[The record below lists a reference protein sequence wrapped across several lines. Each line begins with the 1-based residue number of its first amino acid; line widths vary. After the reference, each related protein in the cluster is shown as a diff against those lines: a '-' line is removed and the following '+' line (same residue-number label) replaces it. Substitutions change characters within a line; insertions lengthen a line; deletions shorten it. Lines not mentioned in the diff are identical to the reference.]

1 MVLRRPAVD
10 PTDQLKTNPA
20 DVADSMAAAVADG
33 GLPGVLLDYQ
43 AEWVADRSPLKI
55 ACKGR
60 RVGLTW
66 GEAADD
72 VLDAIPEVDSANTF
86 YISAAQDMA
95 REYIEAVAMWARAF
109 DAACTEVAESI
120 FDDGSDVADPAK
132 RFIKTFEVTFP
143 KTGRRIVALSSRPTN
158 LRGKQ
163 GNIVIDEAAFAPDLA
178 GLLKSAMAMLL
189 HGDRVKIISTHNG
202 VENPFNQL
210 IEEIRQGKRPGSVH
224 EIPFSRG
231 VADGL
236 YKRVCM
242 RRGRTWSPEAEA
254 KWMAEAYAFYSEDSA
269 EELDAIPAKSGG
281 KYLSLAL
288 LAERMT
294 VKPDD
299 ARWPIVRG
307 VWEDSFAY
315 QPEDVRQWAIKGW
328 IQEQLQPILSRL
340 NPLRRH
346 AFGLDFARV
355 ADLSCLVVEEEDPG
369 LVRRPVLQLELRN
382 CPFTSQDQIY
392 WAVIDALPRFRGGVA
407 DAGGNGAATAEGLA
421 QRYGT
426 EMVEQLKL
434 SQAWYAMEMPKFKA
448 SLQDATLVDL
458 PRDEETQGDLR
469 AIEVIKGI
477 PLVPQVNTMSKA
489 AQAKAAEGGAK
500 LRRHGDAAIAYS
512 LCDYAWRRE
521 AGEIAFA
528 AAPGES
534 LADPGTAYDRAGSA
548 MRRGAWTAPQEDF
561 GEAED
566 PFGEGAP

>member
-1 MVLRRPAVD
+1 MVSARPQLD
-10 PTDQLKTNPA
+10 PTDQLKTQPA
-20 DVADSMAAAVADG
+20 EVAAAVAAEFADG
-33 GLPGVLLDYQ
+33 GLDGALLRYQ

-55 ACKGR
+55 APKGR

-66 GEAADD
+66 AEAADD
-72 VLDAIPEVDSANTF
+72 VLDAIAEVDSANTF

-109 DAACTEVAESI
+109 DAAASEVAESV

-132 RFIKTFEVTFP
+132 RFIKTFEVNFP

-178 GLLKSAMAMLL
+178 GLIKAAMAMLL
-189 HGDRVKIISTHNG
+189 WGNRVKIISTHNG
-202 VENPFNQL
+202 VENPFNLL

-224 EIPFSRG
+224 DIPFKRAI
-231 VADGL
+231 ADGL
-236 YKRVCM
+236 YRRVCL
-242 RRGRTWSPEAEA
+242 RTGKTWSQAAEDA
-254 KWMAEAYAFYSEDSA
+254 WVAQAYAFYGQDAE

-299 ARWPIVRG
+299 PRWPIVRG
-307 VWEDSFAY
+307 EWKDDFAY
-315 QPEDVRQWAIKGW
+315 QPEDVRTWAIKGW
-328 IQEQLQPILSRL
+328 IQEQLQPILKRL

-355 ADLSCLVVEEEDPG
+355 ADLSCLVVEEEDEA

-392 WAVIDALPRFRGGVA
+392 WHAIDALPRFRGGVA
-407 DAGGNGAATAEGLA
+407 DAGGNGAATAEKLA

-434 SQAWYAMEMPKFKA
+434 SQAWYALEMPKFRA

-458 PRDEETQGDLR
+458 PRDEQTQGDLR

-477 PLVPQVNTMSKA
+477 PLVPHVNTMSAAAKA
-489 AQAKAAEGGAK
+489 QAAEGGAK
-500 LRRHGDAAIAYS
+500 LRRHGDAAIAYA

-521 AGEIAFA
+521 AGEIAFTP
-528 AAPGES
+528 APGES
-534 LADPGTAYDRAGSA
+534 LADPGTAHERAGA
-548 MRRGAWTAPQEDF
+548 ALRRGAWTAPQEDF
-561 GEAED
+561 GEPED